1 MITVECKHEEIS
13 RILTGEISGKVYTD
27 RFPTVREL
35 SARFKVSTRT
45 MNKALKPLIKQG
57 LIIPDGPRGC
67 RVAPVRPPRQRTGI
81 VGIFAGIG
89 KIVPVEDPLIG
100 PLLELVK
107 RDNCTPLLTDVPRTE
122 VIRDPDFW
130 RSGYLDGYIFV
141 YSSFNLQLANLLK
154 SEGIAFVAAN
164 RLPENYGSHWADFDH
179 YPALR
184 DLFGQLR
191 QNGSKKIALLD
202 KPSFSNSIAYS
213 TEIWQQVQDYWQ
225 IPQDDRCGAFGIPQ
239 SNEDYKLTLSRE
251 LERLCNTTGVDT
263 VIARNNHAGR
273 ILSEIVAGKALPVK
287 VVMTDKTAN
296 WQLPYALLAEAVW
309 ELFKK
314 VRDNTAD
321 FSEHCE
327 IPYTL
332 DCQNQ

>member
-1 MITVECKHEEIS
+1 MECKHEEIS
-13 RILTGEISGKVYTD
+13 RILTEEITGKLYPD
-27 RFPTVREL
+27 RFPPVREL
-35 SARFKVSTRT
+35 ALRFQVSTRT
-45 MNKALKPLIKQG
+45 MTKALKPLIKQG

-67 RVAPVRPPRQRTGI
+67 RVAPAKQQRIRTGI

-89 KIVPVEDPLIG
+89 KIVPMEDPLIG

-107 RDNCTPLLTDVPRTE
+107 RDNCTPLLTDVPQTE

-164 RLPENYGSHWADFDH
+164 RLPENYGAHWADFDH

-184 DLFGQLR
+184 DLFGLLR
-191 QNGSKKIALLD
+191 KNGSSKIALLD
-202 KPSFSNSIAYS
+202 KPSFSNSISYS
-213 TEIWQQVQDYWQ
+213 TEIWQQVHDYWQ
-225 IPQDDRCGAFGIPQ
+225 IPQADRCGAFGIPQ
-239 SNEDYKLTLSRE
+239 SNEDYKITLSNEIEKLYRSDKI
-251 LERLCNTTGVDT
+251 DT
-263 VIARNNHAGR
+263 VIARNKKAGR
-273 ILSEIVAGKALPVK
+273 MLQEIVAEKALPVK
-287 VVMTDKTAN
+287 VVMTGPTAH
-296 WQLPYALLAEAVW
+296 LRMPYAKLAEAVW
-309 ELFKK
+309 DLFKR

-321 FSEHCE
+321 FSECCE

-332 DCQNQ
+332 DCQEQ